1 MPRVV
6 FTENIQRHVE
16 CPPVEV
22 PGATV
27 RAALDAVFAQN
38 PRARSYVLDERGS
51 LRKHMSLFVDGQ
63 MIQDRLTLSDP
74 VNTDSEIYVL
84 QALSGG

>member
-16 CPPVEV
+16 CPPVHV

-38 PRARSYVLDERGS
+38 ARARSYVLDERGA

-74 VNTDSEIYVL
+74 VNADSEIYVL